1 MKVTRSISVAVAL
14 LTLSSGAIAN
24 IPSLALISKDIKV
37 TATQPTVE
45 IAQSRADQPTSVSSV
60 SLVLEKKLQTQLQ
73 LTLDKKLEYPTA
85 K

>member
-1 MKVTRSISVAVAL
+1 MKVTKSLLVAVAL
-14 LTLSSGAIAN
+14 LTLSNGAIAN

-37 TATQPTVE
+37 TATKPAVE
-45 IAQSRADQPTSVSSV
+45 IAQSGADQPTSVSSV

-73 LTLDKKLEYPTA
+73 LTLDKKLEYTVA